1 MEATTPKTPAI
12 VDIEALLS
20 PIPGDNPSGVSLR
33 YSDVYDAIQE
43 ARRSEDELS
52 QGEWV
57 RKTKTADWPRVI
69 ALTTEALST
78 QTKDLQIAVWLMEA
92 LLKRHGFAGL
102 RDGLHVLRGI
112 HEHFW
117 ESCYPAIEDGD
128 LDPRIG
134 PLEWLNAKVPA
145 TIRSVTITGRLGGEN
160 YSWLKWEESKAT
172 DNLGRKSVEAMEAA
186 RQDGKLSGEE
196 FDKAVAMSSLEFYQS
211 IFTNLGQAQA
221 ECVQLDKIVDERFG
235 PQAPSLADLMKAIED
250 TFALVESILQKKRPR
265 EERVMNT
272 DARPDVLG
280 GSQPRPIA
288 PPVEFGSIEPVDRP
302 DALRR
307 LAGVAEF
314 FRRTEP
320 HSPVSYLVQR
330 AILWGEM
337 PLESWLQEVI
347 NNEDVLGRV
356 RETLGL
362 KQPKME

>member
-1 MEATTPKTPAI
+1 M
-12 VDIEALLS
+12 
-20 PIPGDNPSGVSLR
+20 
-33 YSDVYDAIQE
+33 
-43 ARRSEDELS
+43 
-52 QGEWV
+52 
-57 RKTKTADWPRVI
+57 
-69 ALTTEALST
+69 
-78 QTKDLQIAVWLMEA
+78 
-92 LLKRHGFAGL
+92 
-102 RDGLHVLRGI
+102 
-112 HEHFW
+112 
-117 ESCYPAIEDGD
+117 
-128 LDPRIG
+128 
-134 PLEWLNAKVPA
+134 
-145 TIRSVTITGRLGGEN
+145 
-160 YSWLKWEESKAT
+160 
-172 DNLGRKSVEAMEAA
+172 EAMEAA

-235 PQAPSLADLMKAIED
+235 PQAPSLGDLIKAIED
-250 TFALVESILQKKRPR
+250 IFGLVESILQKKQPR
-265 EERVMNT
+265 EEGPMNSN
-272 DARPDVLG
+272 ARPSVLV
-280 GSQPRPIA
+280 GSQPRPTA

-307 LAGVAEF
+307 LAGVADF

>member
-1 MEATTPKTPAI
+1 
-12 VDIEALLS
+12 VDIEVLLN
-20 PIPGDNPSGVSLR
+20 PIPGNNPSGVSLR
-33 YSDVYDAIQE
+33 YTGVYDAIQE
-43 ARRSEDELS
+43 ARRCEDELS

-57 RKTKTADWPRVI
+57 RKTKSADWPRVI
-69 ALTTEALST
+69 ALASEALSR
-78 QTKDLQIAVWLMEA
+78 QSKDLQIAVWLAEA

-112 HEHFW
+112 HERFW
-117 ESCYPAIEDGD
+117 QSCFPAIENGD

-134 PLEWLNAKVPA
+134 PLEWLNTKVPA
-145 TIRSVTITGRLGGEN
+145 TVQSVTITGRSGGEN

-172 DNLGRKSVEAMEAA
+172 DNLGRKNVEAMEAA
-186 RQDGKLSGEE
+186 RKDGKISGEE

-250 TFALVESILQKKRPR
+250 TFGLVESILQKKRPG
-265 EERVMNT
+265 EERPMKSDV
-272 DARPDVLG
+272 RPDVLAT
-280 GSQPRPIA
+280 SQPRPITQV
-288 PPVEFGSIEPVDRP
+288 VEFSSIEPVDRP

-337 PLESWLQEVI
+337 PLESWLEEVI